1 MTQAVI
7 AEHLQISQ
15 MHVSRLLGTALAR
28 LRQLL
33 AQAPDTAVARSDP
46 DRPT

>member
-15 MHVSRLLGTALAR
+15 MHVSRLLAAALAR

-33 AQAPDTAVARSDP
+33 TQAPDAVVACSDP
-46 DRPT
+46 ERPA